1 MGDYPQQELRLN
13 LLLATQK
20 VAALSAAATA
30 DEIGLSFSAALRIM
44 VITSFNPLVGSF
56 TITCVGSHTGPSIF
70 SCARERERVLSCS
83 HMQKEFRV
91 LAAGLDFLPSWYA

>member
-1 MGDYPQQELRLN
+1 MGLLNDCLVELIWVITRSKREQALAGWLN

-20 VAALSAAATA
+20 LAALSAAAAATA

-56 TITCVGSHTGPSIF
+56 TITCAPA
-70 SCARERERVLSCS
+70 ARV
-83 HMQKEFRV
+83 
-91 LAAGLDFLPSWYA
+91 

>member
-1 MGDYPQQELRLN
+1 MGLLNDCLVELIWVITRSKRERERESWLN

-20 VAALSAAATA
+20 LAALSAAAATA

-56 TITCVGSHTGPSIF
+56 TITCAPR
-70 SCARERERVLSCS
+70 A
-83 HMQKEFRV
+83 
-91 LAAGLDFLPSWYA
+91 